1 VNEPILSVHKL
12 CKFFPIRNALGW
24 RTGELKALNEVS
36 FSVAK
41 GEVLG
46 IVGESGC
53 GKSTLGKTLIGVH
66 RPMSGAVKFRGNDTG
81 YLSPSKRRKVARDMQ
96 YIYQD
101 PGASLDPRWKIGTSM
116 HEPLIIHTD
125 LDHEAREK
133 QIRDVMSAVSLPLS
147 QLDLYPHELSGG
159 QQRRIGLARILTLQP
174 SVIIL
179 DEPTSGLDVSVQAT
193 ILTLF
198 QGLQKRFNLTYLFIS
213 HDLNVINAMCDRVAV
228 MYMGKIIEI
237 GETADIF
244 NNPKHPYTQLLLSS
258 IPKIGVDKSEM
269 ATELDRTRTFAPSFL
284 HGCQFSNRCNYV
296 MPVCS
301 ETSPTL
307 NQVGGRQMAACFK
320 NESKSERTTQ

>member
-1 VNEPILSVHKL
+1 MNEPLLSVDKL
-12 CKFFPIRNALGW
+12 CKFFPVRNSLGW
-24 RTGELKALNEVS
+24 RVGELKALNEVS
-36 FSVAK
+36 FTVAK

-66 RPMSGAVKFRGNDTG
+66 RPMSGGVKFRGKDIG
-81 YLSPSKRRKVARDMQ
+81 YLSPSKRRKVARNMQ

-125 LDHEAREK
+125 LDHEARK
-133 QIRDVMSAVSLPLS
+133 RQIHDVMSAVSLPLS
-147 QLDLYPHELSGG
+147 QLDQYPHELSGG

-174 SVIIL
+174 SLIIL

-193 ILTLF
+193 ILKLF
-198 QGLQKRFNLTYLFIS
+198 QGLRKRFNLTYLFIS

-228 MYMGKIIEI
+228 MYLGEIIEL

-258 IPKIGVDKSEM
+258 IPKIGVDKSEL
-269 ATELDRTRTFAPSFL
+269 ATEIVTTQTLAPAFSR
-284 HGCQFSNRCNYV
+284 GCKFSNRCTYV

-301 ETSPTL
+301 EKSPTL
-307 NQVGGRQMAACFK
+307 NQVGGRQIAACFK
-320 NESKSERTTQ
+320 TNPNQ